1 MDRHFQTSIVK
12 WIFLALTVGWMILIF
27 WFSARP
33 GQESTEM
40 SMSAG
45 EKVAYLFV
53 PGYRNWTEE
62 EQRELAGRIDYPVRK
77 CAHAAEYMVLA
88 VWVFLTVSSFRKKS
102 KGAFIPAWLITTA
115 YASTDEIHQLFVPG
129 RSGRATDVCI
139 DAAGALVGILFCFL
153 ASLIRRKIWNG
164 KKF

>member
-1 MDRHFQTSIVK
+1 M
-12 WIFLALTVGWMILIF
+12 
-27 WFSARP
+27 
-33 GQESTEM
+33 
-40 SMSAG
+40 
-45 EKVAYLFV
+45 AYLFV

-62 EQRELAGRIDYPVRK
+62 EQKELAGRIDYPVRK
-77 CAHAAEYMVLA
+77 CAQAAEYMVLA

-115 YASTDEIHQLFVPG
+115 YAATDEIHQLFVPG

-153 ASLIRRKIWNG
+153 VSLIRRKIWNG
-164 KKF
+164 KMF